1 MKFGFIAHPTTR
13 AELEMLSVYRDL
25 QDLELA
31 KLVDFISEK
40 DNEGKPNIDLLH
52 FSRIQS
58 LAGGEAQGK
67 VTYIPLLAEEIID
80 RQEEA
85 LRMIIDAAKDL
96 EAWGAEVIGLGAYT
110 AVIGGRGV
118 QVQAEMQRAVITTGN
133 SFTTFT
139 SLKTLELIFAKL
151 NLELAEETVI
161 LVGFPGS
168 IILALAY
175 LLAPKVKKLV
185 LVGRKESKYFLDLL
199 EDLHQKNPT
208 LELECCNEM
217 TMAMQKGRV
226 VMTATSTGN
235 IIEQSW
241 LKPGTVVIDIA
252 EPKDMIPANEER
264 SDILI
269 VDGGRCSLHK
279 GVQIEGM
286 LGKFIQ
292 TGFYGCVAETLLLAL
307 EGRKESFSLG
317 RQLPPEKVLE
327 IGEIGAKHGFEVQ
340 SLTSW
345 RKPVD
350 DTFLVKFKK
359 YLYQSSSDPF
369 KYLSLMEDAGQAGTE
384 EIYRRYSTYV
394 NPIFGTVSKMGQFER
409 KFTAA
414 QGITLHSADGDA
426 YYDFVGGYGAVNIG
440 HNHPRLLEG
449 IQRYFEL
456 CPPGLLQVVPGVYAS
471 ALAENLALIAPGDL
485 EMVFFCNSG
494 TEAVEGALKLAR
506 IYTGRQAYVSA
517 KNSFHGKSFGSL
529 SVTARE
535 KYQKYFRP
543 LLPECRHVE
552 YGSLPELEAALAAE
566 DVAAVILE
574 PIQGEGGV
582 IVPPPGY
589 LKGAQELC
597 RRYGAL
603 LIADEVQTGFGRTGK
618 MFACEHEGVAPDI
631 MTVAK
636 SLGGGL
642 VPIGAYLTT
651 RRIWEES
658 YGNQEKYL
666 LHTSTF
672 GGNNF
677 ACAVGL
683 LAIETIF
690 RENLM
695 ENARS
700 VGDYLRVGLRSVA
713 EKFPFVKEVRGR
725 GLMLGIEFARGME
738 RGLDALIDTWMN
750 SASPELFNYI
760 DNVLLC
766 DLKNRF
772 HDLLDDLMVNIE
784 QGISDNFA
792 TKVASTLLND
802 SRILTIVTLNNPRVM
817 RIQPP
822 LVITREIAD
831 YFIDSFDAACKKLAR

>member
-1 MKFGFIAHPTTR
+1 MKFGFIAHPTTQ
-13 AELEMLSVYRDL
+13 AELEMLSVYQDL

-31 KLVDFISEK
+31 KLVDFIGEK
-40 DNEGKPNIDLLH
+40 TDEEKKNIDLLH

-58 LAGGEAQGK
+58 PAGGEAQGK
-67 VTYIPLLAEEIID
+67 ITYIPLLPAEIID

-85 LRMIIDAAKDL
+85 LQMIVDAARDL

-118 QVQAEMQRAVITTGN
+118 QVQAELKKATITTGN
-133 SFTTFT
+133 SFTTYT
-139 SLKTLELIFAKL
+139 SLKTLELVL
-151 NLELAEETVI
+151 DHLHLQLAGQTVI

-175 LLAPKVKKLV
+175 LLAPRVKKLV
-185 LVGRKESKYFLDLL
+185 LVGRKESKYFADLL
-199 EDLHQKNPT
+199 ADLHQKNPT
-208 LELECCNEM
+208 LELECCNEL
-217 TMAMQKGRV
+217 TKALELGRV
-226 VMTATSTGN
+226 VLTATSTGN

-241 LKPGTVVIDIA
+241 LQPGTVVIDIA
-252 EPKDMIPANEER
+252 EPKDMIQASGER
-264 SDILI
+264 DDILI
-269 VDGGRCSLHK
+269 VDGGRCSLEESVK
-279 GVQIEGM
+279 IDGL

-292 TGFYGCVAETLLLAL
+292 TGFYGCVAETILLAL

-327 IGEIGAKHGFEVQ
+327 IGAIGVKHGFTVQ

-345 RKPVD
+345 RKPVE
-350 DTFLVKFKK
+350 DTFLTKFKK
-359 YLYQSSSDPF
+359 YLYQTSSDPF
-369 KYLSLMEDAGQAGTE
+369 RYLTIMEEAGQASTE
-384 EIYRRYSTYV
+384 EIYQRYSTYV
-394 NPIFGTVSKMGQFER
+394 NPIFGTMSKMGQFER
-409 KFTAA
+409 KFTDA
-414 QGITLHSADGDA
+414 QGIVLRATDGET

-440 HNHPRLLEG
+440 HNHPRVLQG
-449 IQRYFEL
+449 IKRYFEL
-456 CPPGLLQVVPGVYAS
+456 CPPGLLQVVPGVYAG
-471 ALAENLALIAPGDL
+471 ALAENLTLLAPGDL

-506 IYTGRQAYVSA
+506 IYTGRQVYVSA
-517 KNSFHGKSFGSL
+517 RNSFHGKSFGSL

-543 LLPECRHVE
+543 LLPACRHVE
-552 YGSLPELEAALAAE
+552 YGSLAELEAALSPG

-589 LKGAQELC
+589 LQGAATLC
-597 RRYGAL
+597 HQYGAL
-603 LIADEVQTGFGRTGK
+603 LIADEVQTGFGRTGN

-651 RRIWEES
+651 RQIWQDS

-683 LAIETIF
+683 LAIETIL
-690 RENLM
+690 RDNLM
-695 ENARS
+695 ANALA
-700 VGDYLRVGLRSVA
+700 VGDYLRAGLESIA
-713 EKFPFVKEVRGR
+713 AKYSFVKEVRGR
-725 GLMLGIEFARGME
+725 GLMLGIEFARGTE

-750 SASPELFNYI
+750 STSPELFSYI
-760 DNVLLC
+760 DNVLLGN
-766 DLKNRF
+766 LKSRF
-772 HDLLDDLMVNIE
+772 HDLLDELKANIE
-784 QGISDNFA
+784 QGLSDNFA

-802 SRILTIVTLNNPRVM
+802 AHILTIVTLNNPRVM

-822 LVITREIAD
+822 LVITREVAD
-831 YFIDSFDAACKKLAR
+831 YFIESFDIACKKLAR